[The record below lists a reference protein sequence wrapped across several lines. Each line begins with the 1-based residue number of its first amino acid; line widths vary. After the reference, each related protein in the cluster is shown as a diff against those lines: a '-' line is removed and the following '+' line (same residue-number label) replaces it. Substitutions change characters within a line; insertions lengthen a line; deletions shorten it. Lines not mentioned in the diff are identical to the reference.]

1 MAQTLQAP
9 LTIDDCKTLL
19 PGVPERTLRETINKI
34 GCASKIGNQYFLDLD
49 DFKQLMEGCKVCP
62 SNSQSEKM
70 ANGTSPALLTADAT
84 GKALA
89 LIKEKSQNLS
99 SQKPKARSK
108 KRQFTAPNTKP
119 RLQTQQ

>member
-9 LTIDDCKTLL
+9 LTIDDCKKLL

-62 SNSQSEKM
+62 SSSQNEKT
-70 ANGTSPALLTADAT
+70 ATGTSQGL
-84 GKALA
+84 
-89 LIKEKSQNLS
+89 
-99 SQKPKARSK
+99 
-108 KRQFTAPNTKP
+108 
-119 RLQTQQ
+119 